1 MATILT
7 NNFNRETREP
17 ATVDNA
23 RILVGT
29 QLDGCVFL
37 MLADAGGRVWAN
49 IGLSGSEATA
59 FANQLQVAAVNTE
72 FAAENESRRMH

>member
-7 NNFNRETREP
+7 NNFNREAREP
-17 ATVDNA
+17 GTIDNA

-29 QLDGCVFL
+29 QLDGRVFL

-49 IGLSGSEATA
+49 IGLSGAEANA
-59 FANQLQVAAVNTE
+59 FANQLLVAAVNTE
-72 FAAENESRRMH
+72 FAAEAEPRSMH